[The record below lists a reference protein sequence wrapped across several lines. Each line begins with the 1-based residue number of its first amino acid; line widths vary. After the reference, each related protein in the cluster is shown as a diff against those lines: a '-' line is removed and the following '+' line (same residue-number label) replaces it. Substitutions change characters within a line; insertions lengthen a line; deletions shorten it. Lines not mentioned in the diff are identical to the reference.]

1 MKTNPS
7 TPQHSS
13 SKLRT
18 TYAPTNGMKYK
29 VQNLEQAMK
38 SDTPSIGSLKRT
50 QGENFTKN
58 LLLHWLIYLNE
69 ILNLRRPMNE
79 DQLKLASEMILSEFY
94 ALKMADLT
102 LLFKKIIGGVYGE
115 FYESLTIP
123 KLIGFF
129 RQYFDDRCNL
139 AMEQSQRDHLEHKR
153 EI

>member
-1 MKTNPS
+1 
-7 TPQHSS
+7 
-13 SKLRT
+13 
-18 TYAPTNGMKYK
+18 
-29 VQNLEQAMK
+29 
-38 SDTPSIGSLKRT
+38 
-50 QGENFTKN
+50 
-58 LLLHWLIYLNE
+58 
-69 ILNLRRPMNE
+69 MNE